1 MYERESYEV
10 LLKRMLEKALTINN
24 NLDTREGSLVFLA
37 NAPAAVELQNL
48 YIALDTVLNET
59 FADTASR
66 DYLILRAA
74 ERGISPNPT
83 TFAVLEMTITPTNL
97 NLPIGTRFS
106 MGELNYAVTNQVEAG
121 VYEITCEQAGERG
134 NDYGSTII
142 PVEYVKGLESCTVTA
157 LLVPGEDEEDTES
170 LRKRYFDSLNTQAFG
185 GNQADYIQKVNQIA
199 GVGGVR
205 TYRAWNS
212 DLKPSTL
219 IPPSG
224 TQEWIQQM
232 SGMSEEIKTWV
243 QNVFQAGSN
252 GKLTTGGS
260 VKLVIIDSTYAAPSA
275 ALIEL
280 VQQTMDPVHYA
291 GEGAGWA
298 PIGHLVKVYGV
309 DEESVNISLQ
319 LAYQSGVTWEHMQK
333 DVEDTIREYFSQLSR
348 DWAEQQTPLV
358 VRVSQIES
366 RLLQLDGIVDV
377 MNTTLNGVAGNF
389 TLNLDAIP
397 ILGTIQAEG

>member
-74 ERGISPNPT
+74 ERGISPNPA

-185 GNQADYIQKVNQIA
+185 GNQADYIQKVNQI
-199 GVGGVR
+199 
-205 TYRAWNS
+205 
-212 DLKPSTL
+212 
-219 IPPSG
+219 
-224 TQEWIQQM
+224 
-232 SGMSEEIKTWV
+232 
-243 QNVFQAGSN
+243 
-252 GKLTTGGS
+252 
-260 VKLVIIDSTYAAPSA
+260 
-275 ALIEL
+275 
-280 VQQTMDPVHYA
+280 
-291 GEGAGWA
+291 
-298 PIGHLVKVYGV
+298 
-309 DEESVNISLQ
+309 
-319 LAYQSGVTWEHMQK
+319 
-333 DVEDTIREYFSQLSR
+333 
-348 DWAEQQTPLV
+348 
-358 VRVSQIES
+358 QIY
-366 RLLQLDGIVDV
+366 
-377 MNTTLNGVAGNF
+377 
-389 TLNLDAIP
+389 
-397 ILGTIQAEG
+397 